1 MDGNETPPSVHQAE
15 QEKMYRHR
23 DVGEK
28 IELIAR
34 WIVDILAFIPS
45 LIAAIVSQFL
55 KPGTSGARLAGSIGF
70 GLGVTLSA
78 DSIWQV
84 LFQGVPLFPWFEKSW
99 IGWLAW
105 LGLPF
110 NLFFWMSVVI
120 GALIAVV
127 ESKSLRGKSPEQ
139 ARADFDAAK
148 GYKLPEKPKDT
159 IDYAR
164 ALWGDYKKAGMTGRR
179 ANGLIAFG
187 FWFADIASTFVAR
200 NPFSFTDPGTIL
212 SCLLYNFF
220 TILAAEIG
228 YKVREDA
235 NRPR

>member
-1 MDGNETPPSVHQAE
+1 MDGNETPPNVHQQE
-15 QEKMYRHR
+15 QEKMHKHR
-23 DVGEK
+23 DIGEK

-45 LIAAIVSQFL
+45 LVAAIISQFL

-70 GLGVTLSA
+70 GIGVTLSA
-78 DSIWQV
+78 DSVWQV
-84 LFQGVPLFPWFEKSW
+84 LFQGTPLFPWFEKGW

-105 LGLPF
+105 IGLPF
-110 NLFFWMSVVI
+110 NVFFWLSI
-120 GALIAVV
+120 LISGLVAMV

-139 ARADFDAAK
+139 ARADFDNAK
-148 GYKLPEKPKDT
+148 QFKLPEKPKDT

-164 ALWGDYKKAGMTGRR
+164 ALWGDYKRAGMRNKNTS
-179 ANGLIAFG
+179 GLIAFG
-187 FWFADIASTFVAR
+187 FWLFDIVTTFVSR
-200 NPFSFTDPGTIL
+200 NPFSFTDPSTIL
-212 SCLLYNFF
+212 SCLAYNFA
-220 TILAAEIG
+220 TLLAAEIG